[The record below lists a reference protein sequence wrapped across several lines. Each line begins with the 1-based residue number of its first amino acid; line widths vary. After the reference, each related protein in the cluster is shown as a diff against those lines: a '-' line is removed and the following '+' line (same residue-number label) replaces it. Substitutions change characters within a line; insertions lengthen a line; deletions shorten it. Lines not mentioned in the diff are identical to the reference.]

1 MQITTGCISIRV
13 ANNTNCWQRLE
24 PLELQLLTGMCS
36 YMMTMENN
44 VLMYCRTKHTF
55 PTWPSD
61 ATPIPLPQR
70 NENTGPLKY
79 LNNNARNNSVIVT
92 LNRKQFKCP
101 WRGQWISKGWHIHA
115 VEYYS
120 VSKGRKTRLMHVKW
134 ILKRCWW
141 KRAYTEDKV
150 YGMIPLTRNSGKEQ
164 I

>member
-1 MQITTGCISIRV
+1 MRQHHIYTKV
-13 ANNTNCWQRLE
+13 KLKRLVVSSLGKNVE
-24 PLELQLLTGMCS
+24 KGNPHAMLVRMKILQLPWNIS
-36 YMMTMENN
+36 
-44 VLMYCRTKHTF
+44 HTF